1 MSVSGKTILVTG
13 AGKGIGRAIAVMA
26 AKRGAN
32 VVALSRSQPDL
43 DALAAETGARTIRVD
58 LADAQ
63 AARSAADAA
72 MPADLLVNCAGTNI
86 LEPFLETQ
94 VESFDA
100 IQAIN
105 VRAPLI
111 VSQVYAKHRIAAGG
125 GGSIVNVSSIAS
137 FNGFANHASYS
148 ASKGAIDG
156 LTRVMTCE
164 LGRHGIRVNAVNP
177 GVTLTALAAEAWTD
191 PAKSGPMLL
200 RTPRGKFGTPE
211 EVAEVVLFLLS
222 DAAAMVN
229 GVTLPIDGGLMAV

>member
-26 AKRGAN
+26 SGRGAG
-32 VVALSRSQPDL
+32 VVALSRSQDDL

-58 LADAQ
+58 LADAD

-86 LEPFLETQ
+86 LEAFLETR
-94 VESFDA
+94 VESFDT

-125 GGSIVNVSSIAS
+125 GGSIVNVSSIAA
-137 FNGFANHASYS
+137 FNGFADHASYS
-148 ASKGAIDG
+148 ASKGALDG
-156 LTRVMTCE
+156 LTRVMTNE
-164 LGRHGIRVNAVNP
+164 LGAYGIRVNSINP
-177 GVTLTALAAEAWTD
+177 GVTLTALAAAAWTD
-191 PAKSGPMLL
+191 PKKAGPMLS

-222 DAAAMVN
+222 DAAAMIN
-229 GVTLPIDGGLMAV
+229 GVALPVDGGLMAV